1 MALLLFNVF
10 YFWLQ
15 DRFLGFQGFLN
26 VPTLKIISIL
36 WNEYIYIYLLMT
48 EHVFLLNHSIFPF
61 SKSKIRSK
69 SRSNHQSSPQVN
81 SQHDLYLKRSIIS
94 DDLHETNI
102 KEARLMMKRVLSLL
116 STLLFISESSVA
128 PKALIL
134 NNVAVL
140 TAPKQQFS
148 PRRHRKITPQKMGVL
163 SKI

>member
-1 MALLLFNVF
+1 
-10 YFWLQ
+10 
-15 DRFLGFQGFLN
+15 
-26 VPTLKIISIL
+26 
-36 WNEYIYIYLLMT
+36 MT

-94 DDLHETNI
+94 DDLHVTNI

-140 TAPKQQFS
+140 TAPKQ
-148 PRRHRKITPQKMGVL
+148 HRKITPQKMGVL
-163 SKI
+163 SKIKKKKKKR

>member
-1 MALLLFNVF
+1 
-10 YFWLQ
+10 
-15 DRFLGFQGFLN
+15 
-26 VPTLKIISIL
+26 
-36 WNEYIYIYLLMT
+36 MT

-94 DDLHETNI
+94 DDLHVTNI
-102 KEARLMMKRVLSLL
+102 KEARLMMKRVLSLQ

-148 PRRHRKITPQKMGVL
+148 PRRHRKITLQKMGVL

>member
-1 MALLLFNVF
+1 MN
-10 YFWLQ
+10 
-15 DRFLGFQGFLN
+15 
-26 VPTLKIISIL
+26 
-36 WNEYIYIYLLMT
+36 IYIYLLMT

-94 DDLHETNI
+94 DDLHVTNI

-163 SKI
+163 SKIKKKKKKIKIK